1 MTEDGAGTFE
11 AFRMAESL
19 VAQRRPLDALAAL
32 APVLDAEP
40 DKPSVHLL
48 AGRAYL
54 GSAQLRRAEA
64 AFQRVIELDPT
75 DHYARFALGRTLQ
88 QLLTQCDGNFSRQN
102 VMRHAANLKDVAI
115 PVLLPGITLDTGPQ
129 DYRPIQKMQLQR
141 WDGASWV
148 RFGGLIEGADV

>member
-1 MTEDGAGTFE
+1 MTEDGTFE
-11 AFRMAESL
+11 AFRRAESL

-54 GSAQLRRAEA
+54 GSAQLRRAEQ
-64 AFQRVIELDPT
+64 AFLRVIELDPT

-88 QLLTQCDGNFSRQN
+88 RLGRYPEAQTQLRI
-102 VMRHAANLKDVAI
+102 AAAMH
-115 PVLLPGITLDTGPQ
+115 PVPEYQEALGEISARIAVERD
-129 DYRPIQKMQLQR
+129 R
-141 WDGASWV
+141 
-148 RFGGLIEGADV
+148 

>member
-11 AFRMAESL
+11 AFRHAESL
-19 VAQRRPLDALAAL
+19 VAQRRPLEALAAL

-54 GSAQLRRAEA
+54 GSAQLRRAEQ
-64 AFQRVIELDPT
+64 AFRRVIELDPT

-88 QLLTQCDGNFSRQN
+88 RLGRFAEAQTQLR
-102 VMRHAANLKDVAI
+102 MAAAMH
-115 PVLLPGITLDTGPQ
+115 PVPAYQEALGEVSARIAVERD
-129 DYRPIQKMQLQR
+129 R
-141 WDGASWV
+141 
-148 RFGGLIEGADV
+148 

>member
-1 MTEDGAGTFE
+1 MTEDGTGTFE
-11 AFRMAESL
+11 AFRRAESL

-64 AFQRVIELDPT
+64 AFLRVIELDPT

-88 QLLTQCDGNFSRQN
+88 RLGRYPEAQTQLRI
-102 VMRHAANLKDVAI
+102 AAAMH
-115 PVLLPGITLDTGPQ
+115 PVPEYQEALGEISARIAVDR
-129 DYRPIQKMQLQR
+129 DR
-141 WDGASWV
+141 
-148 RFGGLIEGADV
+148 

>member
-1 MTEDGAGTFE
+1 MDEDGPGTFE
-11 AFRMAESL
+11 AFRKAESL
-19 VAQRRPLDALAAL
+19 VAQRRPLDALAVL

-54 GSAQLRRAEA
+54 GSAQLRRAEQ

-88 QLLTQCDGNFSRQN
+88 RLGRLPEAQTQLRIATA
-102 VMRHAANLKDVAI
+102 MH
-115 PVLLPGITLDTGPQ
+115 PVPEYQEALGEISARIAVDR
-129 DYRPIQKMQLQR
+129 DRRP
-141 WDGASWV
+141 
-148 RFGGLIEGADV
+148 

>member
-11 AFRMAESL
+11 AFRRAEAL

-54 GSAQLRRAEA
+54 GSAQLWRAEQ
-64 AFQRVIELDPT
+64 AFLRVIELDPT

-88 QLLTQCDGNFSRQN
+88 RLGRFPEAQTQLRI
-102 VMRHAANLKDVAI
+102 AAAMH
-115 PVLLPGITLDTGPQ
+115 PVPEYQEALGEVSARIAVDR
-129 DYRPIQKMQLQR
+129 DR
-141 WDGASWV
+141 
-148 RFGGLIEGADV
+148 

>member
-1 MTEDGAGTFE
+1 MNEDEPGTFE
-11 AFRMAESL
+11 AFRKAESL
-19 VAQRRPLDALAAL
+19 VAQRRPLDALVVL

-88 QLLTQCDGNFSRQN
+88 RLGRYPEAQTQLRIATA
-102 VMRHAANLKDVAI
+102 MH
-115 PVLLPGITLDTGPQ
+115 PVPEYQEALGEISARIAVDR
-129 DYRPIQKMQLQR
+129 DR
-141 WDGASWV
+141 
-148 RFGGLIEGADV
+148 

>member
-1 MTEDGAGTFE
+1 MTEDGTGTFE
-11 AFRMAESL
+11 AFRRAESL

-64 AFQRVIELDPT
+64 AFLRVIELDPT

-88 QLLTQCDGNFSRQN
+88 RLGRYPEAQTQLR
-102 VMRHAANLKDVAI
+102 MAAAMH
-115 PVLLPGITLDTGPQ
+115 PVPEYQEALGEISARIAVDR
-129 DYRPIQKMQLQR
+129 DR
-141 WDGASWV
+141 
-148 RFGGLIEGADV
+148 

>member
-11 AFRMAESL
+11 AFRKAESL
-19 VAQRRPLDALAAL
+19 VAQRRPLDALAVL

-64 AFQRVIELDPT
+64 AFLRVIELDPT

-88 QLLTQCDGNFSRQN
+88 RLGRFPEAQTQLRI
-102 VMRHAANLKDVAI
+102 AAAMHPI
-115 PVLLPGITLDTGPQ
+115 PEYQEALNEV
-129 DYRPIQKMQLQR
+129 
-141 WDGASWV
+141 SV
-148 RFGGLIEGADV
+148 RIAVDRDR